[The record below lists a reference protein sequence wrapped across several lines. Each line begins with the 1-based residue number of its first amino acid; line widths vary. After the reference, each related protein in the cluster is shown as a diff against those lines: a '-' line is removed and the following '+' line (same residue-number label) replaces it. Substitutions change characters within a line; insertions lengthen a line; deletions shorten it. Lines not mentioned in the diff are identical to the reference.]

1 MQLKPTYLPFYPYV
15 IRKWS
20 LIVSCLATSAKI
32 LRRFKES
39 IPYDKQRLKLM
50 SKAYQAGKLKY
61 KKIADQEGDHL
72 GWELL
77 NCYKDLISS
86 QIQCNQFEDAMKTFK
101 KMKLYNLNSMNPRDV
116 QDCIDLLYDPNKNY
130 RNQSSMANDFL
141 HYHVFGVLFGL
152 KAQAL
157 YGLGDTTNGDI
168 WLNDTLDLCVS
179 FHQTFSQMVS
189 MVSTKNNPRT
199 IHEFP
204 YVSEDGS
211 ISEMFFLQLV
221 HTFLMASE
229 YAFSRINGI
238 SFLSEEGIRSD
249 VRRRQYFQH
258 LMGHLFSGN
267 LFAKSKHAS
276 YYIGSVMKNQ
286 FVKFETVIPF
296 IEHFIRCLNEKCLE
310 EMRKETKE
318 TDSDYKS
325 KVDFTLSGQDQR
337 KKMVAYK
344 NSLMIMKHFKGL
356 P

>member
-1 MQLKPTYLPFYPYV
+1 
-15 IRKWS
+15 
-20 LIVSCLATSAKI
+20 
-32 LRRFKES
+32 
-39 IPYDKQRLKLM
+39 M

-61 KKIADQEGDHL
+61 KRIADQEGDHL

-101 KMKLYNLNSMNPRDV
+101 KMKLYKLDSMNPRDV
-116 QDCIDLLYDPNKNY
+116 QECIDLLYDRLDPNKSY

-189 MVSTKNNPRT
+189 SVSTKNNPRT
-199 IHEFP
+199 GTIHEFP
-204 YVSEDGS
+204 HVSEDGS

-229 YAFSRINGI
+229 YAFSRIEGI
-238 SFLSEEGIRSD
+238 SFESEEGIRYQNK
-249 VRRRQYFQH
+249 RRQYFQH
-258 LMGHLFSGN
+258 LMAHLFSGN
-267 LFAKSKHAS
+267 LIAKSKHAS
-276 YYIGSVMKNQ
+276 YYLGSVMKHQ

-296 IEHFIRCLNEKCLE
+296 IEYFIRCLNEKCLE
-310 EMRKETKE
+310 EIREETKE
-318 TDSDYKS
+318 KDPTFSTN
-325 KVDFTLSGQDQR
+325 FNLSGHDQR

>member
-1 MQLKPTYLPFYPYV
+1 
-15 IRKWS
+15 
-20 LIVSCLATSAKI
+20 
-32 LRRFKES
+32 
-39 IPYDKQRLKLM
+39 M

-101 KMKLYNLNSMNPRDV
+101 KMKLYKLDSMNPRDV
-116 QDCIDLLYDPNKNY
+116 QECIDSIMDDFEKSNKKY
-130 RNQSSMANDFL
+130 RNQSSFANDFL

-157 YGLGDTTNGDI
+157 YGLGDITNGDI

-179 FHQTFSQMVS
+179 FHQTFSQIIS
-189 MVSTKNNPRT
+189 MDSTKNNPRT

-204 YVSEDGS
+204 HVSEDGT
-211 ISEMFFLQLV
+211 ITEMFFLQLV

-229 YAFSRINGI
+229 YAFFRPNGI
-238 SFLSEEGIRSD
+238 SFESEEGIRSD
-249 VRRRQYFQH
+249 VKRRQYFQH
-258 LMGHLFSGN
+258 LMAHLFSGN
-267 LFAKSKHAS
+267 LVAKSKHAS
-276 YYIGSVMKNQ
+276 YYIGSVMKHQ

-296 IEHFIRCLNEKCLE
+296 IEYFIRCLNEKNLE
-310 EMRKETKE
+310 EIRKEKKE
-318 TDSDYKS
+318 EDPTFSTSFD
-325 KVDFTLSGQDQR
+325 LSSRDQR

>member
-1 MQLKPTYLPFYPYV
+1 
-15 IRKWS
+15 
-20 LIVSCLATSAKI
+20 
-32 LRRFKES
+32 
-39 IPYDKQRLKLM
+39 M

-86 QIQCNQFEDAMKTFK
+86 QIQCNQFADAMKTFK
-101 KMKLYNLNSMNPRDV
+101 KMKLYKLDSMNPRDV
-116 QDCIDLLYDPNKNY
+116 QECIDLLYDRLDPNKSY

-157 YGLGDTTNGDI
+157 YGLGDITNGDI

-189 MVSTKNNPRT
+189 MVSTENNPG
-199 IHEFP
+199 ISYHIGHMQFL
-204 YVSEDGS
+204 SEDGS

-238 SFLSEEGIRSD
+238 SFLSEDGIRSD

-276 YYIGSVMKNQ
+276 YYIGSVMKNH

-296 IEHFIRCLNEKCLE
+296 IEHFIRCLNEKCLD
-310 EMRKETKE
+310 EMRKETKA
-318 TDSDYKS
+318 TDSDYES
-325 KVDFTLSGQDQR
+325 KVNFTLSGRDQR
-337 KKMVAYK
+337 KKMVTYK

>member
-1 MQLKPTYLPFYPYV
+1 
-15 IRKWS
+15 
-20 LIVSCLATSAKI
+20 
-32 LRRFKES
+32 
-39 IPYDKQRLKLM
+39 
-50 SKAYQAGKLKY
+50 
-61 KKIADQEGDHL
+61 
-72 GWELL
+72 
-77 NCYKDLISS
+77 
-86 QIQCNQFEDAMKTFK
+86 
-101 KMKLYNLNSMNPRDV
+101 
-116 QDCIDLLYDPNKNY
+116 
-130 RNQSSMANDFL
+130 
-141 HYHVFGVLFGL
+141 
-152 KAQAL
+152 
-157 YGLGDTTNGDI
+157 
-168 WLNDTLDLCVS
+168 
-179 FHQTFSQMVS
+179 
-189 MVSTKNNPRT
+189 
-199 IHEFP
+199 
-204 YVSEDGS
+204 
-211 ISEMFFLQLV
+211 MFFLQLV

-267 LFAKSKHAS
+267 LFSFAKSKHAS

-337 KKMVAYK
+337 KKMVAYN
-344 NSLMIMKHFKGL
+344 NSLLIMKHFNGL